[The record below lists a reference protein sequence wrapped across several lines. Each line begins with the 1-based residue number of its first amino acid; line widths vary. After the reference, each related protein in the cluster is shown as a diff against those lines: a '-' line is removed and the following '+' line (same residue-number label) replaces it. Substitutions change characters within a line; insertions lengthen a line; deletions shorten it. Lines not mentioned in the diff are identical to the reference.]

1 MILLVDIGAERCG
14 SYRACKTWKVGK
26 FKNFIFRPG
35 KSWKIKALQSNL
47 YTCYIQGECYIQ
59 GHWASELKKLFAW
72 QENLLVL
79 EKQMGLFSNP
89 TQDSKVKLKLE
100 GSHY

>member
-26 FKNFIFRPG
+26 FKNFIFKPG
-35 KSWKIKALQSNL
+35 KSWKIKVLQSNL

-59 GHWASELKKLFAW
+59 GHWASEL
-72 QENLLVL
+72 
-79 EKQMGLFSNP
+79 
-89 TQDSKVKLKLE
+89 
-100 GSHY
+100 